1 MMNVRRVVGW
11 PSLGMAD
18 GFAELE
24 RVRRDL
30 DRILQGSTRSVGLK
44 SSAGVFPLVNISHD
58 QDHIYVRSE
67 IPGVTLEDLEVTVS
81 GKNLTIAGERK
92 IPVEPAKVRYHRRE
106 REDGRFRRQIN
117 LPIEVDGE
125 QVQAKYQHGILMI
138 VLPKT
143 KEAKPRQIPIS
154 G

>member
-1 MMNVRRVVGW
+1 MMTVRRVVGW
-11 PSLGMAD
+11 PSLGLAD

-30 DRILQGSTRSVGLK
+30 DRILQGNSRKEGVK
-44 SSAGVFPLVNISHD
+44 SSAGVFPLVNISHGP
-58 QDHIYVRSE
+58 DHIYVRSE

-81 GKNLTIAGERK
+81 GKHLTIAGERK

-106 REDGRFRRQIN
+106 REEGRFRRQIN
-117 LPIEVDGE
+117 LPIEVDRDH
-125 QVQAKYQHGILMI
+125 VQAKYQHGILMI

-143 KEAKPRQIPIS
+143 KEAKPRHISIS